1 MGKRDNMKKVIGLPF
16 LTRRN
21 FTNYLAEKQGIPFIE
36 AEKIVKLLMSHVLHH
51 LYDGQRIE
59 LRGFGVFDTKTVKAY
74 QGRHPRTGEKIEIP
88 ERMKITFKASKIL
101 LNKINVNLK

>member
-1 MGKRDNMKKVIGLPF
+1 MKKITGLPL

-21 FTNYLAEKQGIPFIE
+21 FTNHLAAKQDMPFVE
-36 AEKIVKLLMSHVLHH
+36 AEKIVKLLMNQLLHH

-59 LRGFGVFDTKTVKAY
+59 LRGFGVFDSKKVKAY
-74 QGRHPRTGEKIEIP
+74 QGRHPRTGTKISIP

-101 LNKINVNLK
+101 LGKINQAL

>member
-1 MGKRDNMKKVIGLPF
+1 MKKVIGLPF

-21 FTNYLAEKQGIPFIE
+21 FTNYLAEKQAIPFIE